1 MDQIKTGKF
10 IANMRREK
18 QLTQLQLADK
28 LFIINKAVSKC
39 ECGNGMPDVSL
50 MLPLCEILE
59 ISVNELLCGERLDEK
74 IIK

>member
-18 QLTQLQLADK
+18 QLTQFQLADK
-28 LFIINKAVSKC
+28 LSISDKAVSKW

-59 ISVNELLCGERLDEK
+59 ISVNELLCGKLRK
-74 IIK
+74 I